1 MGASFL
7 SVPKWTLSIGLF
19 CSSRRVMRWSQR
31 IHSAYWWVSC
41 IHCVISDNTSSGK
54 DCIGSTEDLAGR
66 ARDRSDG
73 RDRRD
78 AEKVD
83 SCSKGE

>member
-1 MGASFL
+1 VDL
-7 SVPKWTLSIGLF
+7 VNRPILF
-19 CSSRRVMRWSQR
+19 FPPRDALESKDS
-31 IHSAYWWVSC
+31 SAYWWVSC
-41 IHCVISDNTSSGK
+41 IHCVIGDNTSSGK

-83 SCSKGE
+83 SLW